1 MVPIRL
7 TYWLIGVTK
16 LLERSC
22 QAYPANC
29 ILKVFSEKFS
39 LLVLFCPNCEPCFT
53 GYLAV
58 LWKQLHSVARDLT
71 QSLWWV
77 LHFIASNRRA
87 ALLKGQRGGGIKIG
101 GETCFR
107 IVFSYF
113 LYKLNVTFDLILR
126 CLGSFLEKTLGTPQV
141 YLGPIKI
148 TWKKFGSPEINFSW
162 WDLKLKK
169 WPKMTFPGP
178 IWVPK
183 YFPVLAILG
192 ALWVPES
199 KF

>member
-1 MVPIRL
+1 MRNAMVPIRL

-126 CLGSFLEKTLGTPQV
+126 CLEQNGIPRGPMIVQESGPQTEKWENLNGT
-141 YLGPIKI
+141 
-148 TWKKFGSPEINFSW
+148 KFFCC
-162 WDLKLKK
+162 L
-169 WPKMTFPGP
+169 
-178 IWVPK
+178 
-183 YFPVLAILG
+183 
-192 ALWVPES
+192 
-199 KF
+199 